1 MTRNYCH
8 LIIIFGILSQSINE
22 VAIKVRT
29 MTPYQQKFSL
39 IGLRQCS
46 IFTKLFLQVDENLMN
61 GHLLDNTKSR
71 MHQPRIDDSSM
82 TSKNLEDQFNSSLR
96 SYPRLNR
103 NDQSIE
109 LFDNI
114 RSKFEIKSSKSGVN
128 ISQSTFS
135 SSQSSVNRQAAGMS
149 LSRNRSG
156 KSLNSAHINKSDLTP
171 SDDNE
176 WIERNSTSKRNLSS
190 SAKSKRSESIVKPFP
205 EYLRAKLRES
215 PYGTTQNKESVSPC
229 MSLENDESDRYHL
242 HDKRAI
248 VAPLGMYQH
257 VASPLLDSPNY
268 EKTQYVSHNAFTDDD
283 EGGGRYDK
291 IYPSSLPKQGQIY
304 RNFDENLLNNLR
316 QSEGYDEN
324 HSMSRMV
331 TNRGFVC
338 ERKIN
343 EADSGRNLEVE
354 FHNHCYNQQ
363 NNRTSDSLPDV
374 EDLEASSDYPSTSAN
389 VQAYPHTSSRP
400 SSRDRSSSRSRTEL
414 PEGARFSNGY
424 LESALEM
431 HQNAPLLAYSTES
444 YLGRLEGRLL
454 TRTESFKNRLSA
466 SRSVV
471 ERPPSPLFKQ
481 PVFRPWGQGRDGSP
495 EKRIGRTFSNG
506 SIIDSS
512 KRSSATGGLSNRPQ
526 SAPSGN
532 RTGLSQFRSQDYLN
546 GRHDELHMSGNRY
559 HNRNHA
565 IDDIPLSALPHF
577 RKTPFDSSKEAA
589 AISSSFKSP
598 IESTLNNSSPDMS
611 RYGLFSRPLSAGSQ
625 AMLGMRS
632 RSSEMRQSEEYPFRG
647 RTEGKQLQQS
657 QPTIQRLSNSRL
669 VAGHRPS
676 TSPSSSHRGVHNK
689 FLRDIHAG
697 VTPGLREHSE
707 SMVNSSATDSERN
720 RERSHSRGKERSRPV
735 FRPSGT
741 VRDVSLKD
749 YDDRIN
755 ECLNTSH
762 KDATKD
768 DLAQD
773 SVSKHSC
780 NIMERNLRY
789 SSDIN
794 DGNPQ
799 NTFSDNDFVHC
810 QYSKTDSK
818 EGIEFHQAEENG
830 VDHSDIRA
838 AAMEVMMNMSFKL
851 SPRLKQEQLMDEAE
865 DIDDITSRDGQDVD
879 NVEWVVEKDVVL
891 KSEREEVNKGEIFAQ
906 IIDEG
911 SSLDDKSGCYPE
923 RNNAPV
929 SHSRLSDCDRPMTA
943 SMVPCSVQEYSF
955 EDQINSDDQVQ
966 AATIG
971 NQQLPQKTSTQVVWM
986 EDAGLNEVPRAR
998 DSTCRAPLNTFSEQ
1012 KSPAVD
1018 NALGSV
1024 LSGVDANLSD
1034 NQMMRLPLDSKPSV
1048 RSTGMSRPTVPLK
1061 IKAGKGPVLNSVADP
1076 DPILPLGVNP
1086 FARTPVQAADLKI
1099 QSLPETNPPKTE
1111 ISSVPQVG
1119 SSRKEVPRDRSTIGS
1134 HVIPASVG
1142 LELLKTG
1149 VLVNKVD

>member
-1 MTRNYCH
+1 MKMHQGLDNDAISTNIYFFVNIYVFTMELV
-8 LIIIFGILSQSINE
+8 LIII
-22 VAIKVRT
+22 
-29 MTPYQQKFSL
+29 
-39 IGLRQCS
+39 GLRSCY

-82 TSKNLEDQFNSSLR
+82 TSKNLEDHFNSSLR
-96 SYPRLNR
+96 GYPRLNR

-109 LFDNI
+109 LFDNM

-135 SSQSSVNRQAAGMS
+135 SSQSSVNRQAAGTS

-171 SDDNE
+171 IDDNE
-176 WIERNSTSKRNLSS
+176 CIERNSTSKPKLSF

-205 EYLRAKLRES
+205 EYLRVKLRDR

-229 MSLENDESDRYHL
+229 MSSENDESNRYHPN
-242 HDKRAI
+242 DKRAI
-248 VAPLGMYQH
+248 VTPLGMYKD

-283 EGGGRYDK
+283 DDDDEGGRYDK
-291 IYPSSLPKQGQIY
+291 NGPSFLPKQGQIY
-304 RNFDENLLNNLR
+304 RNFHGNLLDNLR
-316 QSEGYDEN
+316 QSESYDEN
-324 HSMSRMV
+324 HSMSRML
-331 TNRGFVC
+331 TNRGSGS
-338 ERKIN
+338 ERRIV
-343 EADSGRNLEVE
+343 ETDSGRNLEVE
-354 FHNHCYNQQ
+354 FHNHCYDQQ

-374 EDLEASSDYPSTSAN
+374 EDLEASIDYPSTSAN
-389 VQAYPHTSSRP
+389 VQTYPHTSSRP
-400 SSRDRSSSRSRTEL
+400 SSRDRSSSRSRAEL

-431 HQNAPLLAYSTES
+431 HQNAPFLAYSTDS

-454 TRTESFKNRLSA
+454 TQTKSFKNRLSA
-466 SRSVV
+466 CMSDV

-481 PVFRPWGQGRDGSP
+481 PVFRPWGQVRDGSP
-495 EKRIGRTFSNG
+495 EQRRGRTFSNA
-506 SIIDSS
+506 SIIDGS
-512 KRSSATGGLSNRPQ
+512 KQSSATGGLSNRPQ

-532 RTGLSQFRSQDYLN
+532 RIGLSQIRGQDYLN
-546 GRHDELHMSGNRY
+546 GRHDELHMSGSRY
-559 HNRNHA
+559 HHRNHV

-598 IESTLNNSSPDMS
+598 IERILNNSSPDMS

-632 RSSEMRQSEEYPFRG
+632 RSSEMRQSEEYQFRG
-647 RTEGKQLQQS
+647 RTEGRQLQQS
-657 QPTIQRLSNSRL
+657 KPTIQRLSNSRL

-676 TSPSSSHRGVHNK
+676 TSPSSSLRGVHNK

-707 SMVNSSATDSERN
+707 IMVNSHATDSERN
-720 RERSHSRGKERSRPV
+720 IERSHSRGKERSRPV

-755 ECLNTSH
+755 ECLTTSH
-762 KDATKD
+762 KDAMKD

-810 QYSKTDSK
+810 QYYKNDSK
-818 EGIEFHQAEENG
+818 EGIELHQEEENC

-851 SPRLKQEQLMDEAE
+851 SPRLKQEHLMDDAE
-865 DIDDITSRDGQDVD
+865 DIDDITSRDSQDVE
-879 NVEWVVEKDVVL
+879 NVEWVVEKDIVL
-891 KSEREEVNKGEIFAQ
+891 KSEREEVNKGEILAQ

-929 SHSRLSDCDRPMTA
+929 SHPRLSDCDRPVTS
-943 SMVPCSVQEYSF
+943 SMVPCSVQEYDF
-955 EDQINSDDQVQ
+955 EDQINSDEHVQ

-971 NQQLPQKTSTQVVWM
+971 NQQFPQKTSTQVVWM
-986 EDAGLNEVPRAR
+986 EDAGLNEVPRTL
-998 DSTCRAPLNTFSEQ
+998 DSTCRAPLNTVSEQ
-1012 KSPAVD
+1012 KSPTVD
-1018 NALGSV
+1018 DASGSV
-1024 LSGVDANLSD
+1024 LSGVDAKLSD
-1034 NQMMRLPLDSKPSV
+1034 NQTMRLPLDSKPPL

-1061 IKAGKGPVLNSVADP
+1061 MKAGKGPVLNSILDP

-1086 FARTPVQAADLKI
+1086 FPRTPVQAADLKI
-1099 QSLPETNPPKTE
+1099 QSLPETHPPKTE

-1119 SSRKEVPRDRSTIGS
+1119 LSWKEVPSDRSTIGS
-1134 HVIPASVG
+1134 HAIPASVG

-1149 VLVNKVD
+1149 VIVNKVD